1 MAGEYGVI
9 EYEDGTIVELDED
22 DAPELT
28 EEQARW
34 LVPVKAFDGDFD
46 ALHAF
51 LDSREAFLSKAEAAG
66 IPRETFLPF
75 EPNKPGFED
84 RAKVL
89 MNLPKALGWA
99 AE

>member
-1 MAGEYGVI
+1 MKPETI

-28 EEQARW
+28 EERARW
-34 LVPVKAFDGDFD
+34 LVASQDFGGDIEQVCAFIT
-46 ALHAF
+46 A
-51 LDSREAFLSKAEAAG
+51 REEILRAAEAAG

-75 EPNKPGFED
+75 EPNKPGFEE

-89 MNLPKALGWA
+89 MKLPKALGWA

>member
-1 MAGEYGVI
+1 MAGEYGFI

-28 EEQARW
+28 EDMAKW
-34 LVPVKAFDGDFD
+34 MVAVKDFGGDH
-46 ALHAF
+46 AELHAF
-51 LDSREAFLSKAEAAG
+51 LDTREDFLKRAEAEG

-75 EPNKPGFED
+75 DPNKPGFED

-89 MNLPKALGWA
+89 LRASVLWA

>member
-1 MAGEYGVI
+1 MAGEHGYI
-9 EYEDGTIVELDED
+9 EYEDGTRVELDED

-28 EEQARW
+28 EERARW
-34 LVPVKAFDGDFD
+34 LVSVRDFGGDIFATTD
-46 ALHAF
+46 F
-51 LDSREAFLSKAEAAG
+51 LNRREDILRRAEAAG

-75 EPNKPGFED
+75 DPNTPGFEE

-89 MNLPKALGWA
+89 MDLPKALGWA